1 MSVADTAGLG
11 RSEKSNGWWGM
22 LIFLATETT
31 LFGTMVGSY
40 FYLRLNTSHWPP
52 PGTPEP
58 RVVAPAVLTVL
69 LLSAT
74 VPLRASLTAARRG
87 RRGRAIAMLLTAA
100 VIQAAYL
107 AAQVDLYA
115 RDLTH
120 FKPQASA
127 YASIYYTLL
136 AVGHFHVFLGLLLD
150 VWVLAR
156 LSTVLT
162 RYRIAGLHVVTLYW
176 YVINALTVV
185 VLLIEVSPR
194 I

>member
-1 MSVADTAGLG
+1 MSTAETAGFG

-31 LFGTMVGSY
+31 LFGTIVGSY
-40 FYLRLNTSHWPP
+40 FYLRLNTAHWPP

-58 RVVAPAVLTVL
+58 RVVAPALLTAL
-69 LLSAT
+69 LLCAT
-74 VPLRASLTAARRG
+74 PPLRAALAAARRG
-87 RRGRAIAMLLTAA
+87 RRGRAVAMLLIAG
-100 VIQAAYL
+100 VMQAAYL
-107 AAQVDLYA
+107 ACQIDLYT

-156 LSTVLT
+156 LSAGLT
-162 RYRIAGLHVVTLYW
+162 RYRIAGLQVATLYW
-176 YVINALTVV
+176 YVINGLTVV
-185 VLLIEVSPR
+185 VLLVEVSPR